1 MSCSPEAESGAHP
14 ELVMRLSAGCFVG
27 RPVPAGRLRPSHQLC
42 RLYGE
47 PDVWP
52 ACAAALGGVH
62 GPINVFQFDE
72 DTLQRAGLLQ
82 TQQSQSVPP
91 FLVVASNT
99 VNQVSK
105 RGCLCLG
112 CLRCGAFMLH
122 WFPHVIAAEA

>member
-1 MSCSPEAESGAHP
+1 M
-14 ELVMRLSAGCFVG
+14 
-27 RPVPAGRLRPSHQLC
+27 PAGRLRPSHQLC
-42 RLYGE
+42 GLYTV
-47 PDVWP
+47 PDACP

-99 VNQVSK
+99 VNQV
-105 RGCLCLG
+105 R
-112 CLRCGAFMLH
+112 
-122 WFPHVIAAEA
+122 V